1 MGKISQDFYKNPQK
15 YLFKLENKITKYN
28 KTLDRD
34 LLKNAYYFSFNRH
47 LFQLRDSGDPYAYHP
62 YEVAKILAELKF
74 DVKSIATALLHDT
87 VEDGVATN
95 CEIEN
100 SFGKEISYLVE
111 SVTKLSKLQ
120 LPDKEVR
127 EASNFSKFILAISKD
142 IRVLLIKLADRL
154 HNMRTISFVKDK
166 QRKVNIAKETLE
178 VYAPLAGRVGF
189 QIMREELETLSFKQ
203 TNPVAYQSLSKRISY
218 LNDKNNMLVTIQ
230 EKLHLH

>member
-1 MGKISQDFYKNPQK
+1 M
-15 YLFKLENKITKYN
+15 
-28 KTLDRD
+28 
-34 LLKNAYYFSFNRH
+34 
-47 LFQLRDSGDPYAYHP
+47 FQLRDSGRPYAYHP

-74 DVKSIATALLHDT
+74 DMKSIVTALLHDT

-111 SVTKLSKLQ
+111 GVTKLSKLQ

-127 EASNFSKFILAISKD
+127 EASNFSKFIIAISKD

-154 HNMRTISFVKDK
+154 HNMRTISLCKRK
-166 QRKVNIAKETLE
+166 QRRINIAKETLE

-189 QIMREELETLSFKQ
+189 QRER
-203 TNPVAYQSLSKRISY
+203 RIR
-218 LNDKNNMLVTIQ
+218 KIII
-230 EKLHLH
+230 

>member
-1 MGKISQDFYKNPQK
+1 MGKTSQDFYKNPDK

-28 KTLDRD
+28 NSLDKN
-34 LLKNAYYFSFNRH
+34 LLKKAYYFSFNRH

-74 DVKSIATALLHDT
+74 DITSIATALLHDT

-95 CEIEN
+95 CEIKK
-100 SFGKEISYLVE
+100 SFGKEISNLVQG
-111 SVTKLSKLQ
+111 VTKLSKLQ

-127 EASNFSKFILAISKD
+127 EASNFSKFIIAISED

-154 HNMRTISFVKDK
+154 HNMRTISFVRDK
-166 QRKVNIAKETLE
+166 QRRTNIAKETLE

-189 QIMREELETLSFKQ
+189 QVMREELEKLSFKQ
-203 TNPVAYQSLSKRISY
+203 TNLIAYQSLKKELIF
-218 LNDKNNMLVTIQ
+218 
-230 EKLHLH
+230 